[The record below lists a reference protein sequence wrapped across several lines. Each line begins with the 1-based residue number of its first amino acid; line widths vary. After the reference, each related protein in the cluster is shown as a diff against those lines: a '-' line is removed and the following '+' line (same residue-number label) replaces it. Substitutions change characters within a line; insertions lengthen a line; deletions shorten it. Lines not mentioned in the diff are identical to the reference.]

1 MLRTNKFEFHAVT
14 EQGIEK
20 IVKHIPSNKAPGL
33 DRVFAGVLKDILPV
47 TLPVIINLMNTSF
60 ASNCFAQVLK
70 SAAVVIPN
78 LKSGD
83 RNRPENTRP
92 ISLLPIMSKICEK
105 AAHTQFMDFL
115 DKIARYPAYRV
126 KTDSSTPIKPPYYT
140 SRTTS
145 LRIWMRNEYLWLYY
159 STCLKISTAFN
170 MTPL

>member
-1 MLRTNKFEFHAVT
+1 MT

-20 IVKHIPSNKAPGL
+20 IVKHIPSNKAPRL
-33 DRVFAGVLKDILPV
+33 DRVFAGVLKDILPA

-70 SAAVVIPN
+70 TAAVVIPN

-92 ISLLPIMSKICEK
+92 ISLLPIMSKVCEK

-159 STCLKISTAFN
+159 STCLKISTASN

>member
-1 MLRTNKFEFHAVT
+1 MT

-33 DRVFAGVLKDILPV
+33 DRVFAGVLKDILPA

-60 ASNCFAQVLK
+60 ASNCFAQLLK

-92 ISLLPIMSKICEK
+92 ISLLPIMSKVCEK

-126 KTDSSTPIKPPYYT
+126 KTDSSTLIKPPYYT

-159 STCLKISTAFN
+159 STCLKISTASN

>member
-1 MLRTNKFEFHAVT
+1 MASRMSQSMLRTNKFEFHAVT

-33 DRVFAGVLKDILPV
+33 DRVSAGVLKDILPA

-60 ASNCFAQVLK
+60 ASNCFAQVWK
-70 SAAVVIPN
+70 SAVVIPK

-83 RNRPENTRP
+83 RNGPENTRP
-92 ISLLPIMSKICEK
+92 ISLLPIMSKVCEK

-126 KTDSSTPIKPPYYT
+126 KTESSTPLKPPYYT

-145 LRIWMRNEYLWLYY
+145 LRIWMRNEYLWL
-159 STCLKISTAFN
+159 
-170 MTPL
+170 

>member
-20 IVKHIPSNKAPGL
+20 IVKYIPSNKALGL
-33 DRVFAGVLKDILPV
+33 DRVSAGELKDILPA
-47 TLPVIINLMNTSF
+47 TLPVIINLMNTLF
-60 ASNCFAQVLK
+60 ASNSFAQVLK
-70 SAAVVIPN
+70 SVVVIPN

-83 RNRPENTRP
+83 RNGPENTRP
-92 ISLLPIMSKICEK
+92 ISLLPIMSKVCEK

-126 KTDSSTPIKPPYYT
+126 KTESSTPIKPPYYT
-140 SRTTS
+140 SRTIS

-159 STCLKISTAFN
+159 SSCLKISTASN

>member
-33 DRVFAGVLKDILPV
+33 DRVFAGVLKDILPA

-83 RNRPENTRP
+83 CNRPENTRP
-92 ISLLPIMSKICEK
+92 ISLLPIMSKVCEK

-140 SRTTS
+140 SRTIS

>member
-33 DRVFAGVLKDILPV
+33 DRVFAGVLKDILPA

-92 ISLLPIMSKICEK
+92 ISLLPIMSKVCKK